1 MTPLQ
6 REREREREE
15 RGHGQVYTTFR
26 VRLYSF
32 GPALFTLEQF
42 TFSWFGVRKA
52 YSFTKKE
59 RERERE
65 RKREGESRAQGMGKL
80 ILRLECVYM
89 CFYSFGPALFTLE

>member
-1 MTPLQ
+1 MFHVLHYNKGERK
-6 REREREREE
+6 REGAKEGESRAQGMGKFILRL
-15 RGHGQVYTTFR
+15 

-42 TFSWFGVRKA
+42 TFSWFGVRRA

-65 RKREGESRAQGMGKL
+65 RKRESHESRAWASL
-80 ILRLECVYM
+80 YCV
-89 CFYSFGPALFTLE
+89 